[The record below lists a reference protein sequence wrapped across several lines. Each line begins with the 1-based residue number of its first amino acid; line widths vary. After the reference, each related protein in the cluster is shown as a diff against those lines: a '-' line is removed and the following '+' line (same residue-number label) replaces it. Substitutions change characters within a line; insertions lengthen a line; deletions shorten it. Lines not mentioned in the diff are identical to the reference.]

1 MSDRLSKNKVYIVG
15 ILVAILIILGFVIG
29 STVKPKQDGKD
40 EADLKQ
46 EKPYDGDGLEVEEDM
61 DDSVES
67 IDGSGSWEEESKDNQ
82 KDKEKDTESNTKK
95 EDKVDNS
102 KDNSVDN
109 KNSDNEDTDNSETND
124 NKSPELEEDT
134 LEDDKTWGE
143 IS

>member
-1 MSDRLSKNKVYIVG
+1 MSDRLSKNKVYIIG
-15 ILVAILIILGFVIG
+15 ILVVILIILGFIIG
-29 STVKPKQDGKD
+29 STVKQKQEGKD
-40 EADLKQ
+40 KADLKQ

-61 DDSVES
+61 DESVES

-109 KNSDNEDTDNSETND
+109 KNPDNEDTD
-124 NKSPELEEDT
+124 KSPELEEDT